1 MSFEDYPAVGSESV
15 VIFQHLRV
23 FLDKF
28 GKEGY
33 YSKQTAQLLMT
44 SSSSIFYATL
54 KKVSVTEGVLTLILC
69 INY

>member
-1 MSFEDYPAVGSESV
+1 MSLEDYPAVDSESF
-15 VIFQHLRV
+15 VIFQDLRV
-23 FLDKF
+23 FLDQF
-28 GKEGY
+28 RKEGC

-44 SSSSIFYATL
+44 SNSSIFYATL